1 MGRSTGCPLSYNRFV
16 EREKEM
22 KEITVNGN
30 DYKLEFSFE
39 AAERKDFVSMMENP
53 TPKDMINGTINMVS
67 DIPHICR
74 TGFFVGLMENNP
86 VPETEAKALMKAYMK
101 ENKIGYADLYEDLRK
116 CMEEDGF
123 FELSGI
129 TKMLNQ
135 MAENQKPRKVPQDH
149 KQKSTGTK

>member
-1 MGRSTGCPLSYNRFV
+1 
-16 EREKEM
+16 M

-39 AAERKDFVSMMENP
+39 AAERKDFVSMMFRIVSGAALLENAADMENP

-86 VPETEAKALMKAYMK
+86 VPETEAKALMKSYMK
-101 ENKIGYADLYEDLRK
+101 ENKIGYARPVRRP
-116 CMEEDGF
+116 
-123 FELSGI
+123 
-129 TKMLNQ
+129 
-135 MAENQKPRKVPQDH
+135 A
-149 KQKSTGTK
+149 

>member
-1 MGRSTGCPLSYNRFV
+1 
-16 EREKEM
+16 M

-39 AAERKDFVSMMENP
+39 AAERKDFVSMMFRIVSGAALLEDAADMENP

-86 VPETEAKALMKAYMK
+86 LSETEAKALMKSYMK

-135 MAENQKPRKVPQDH
+135 MAENQKQRKVPQDH